1 MSTPSPEQRLE
12 PDHDFEE
19 FLLGCDVT
27 DFIQTNQAPDDEYI
41 DLGFIYEEEA
51 ELENLL
57 RSEPL

>member
-1 MSTPSPEQRLE
+1 MRTPEQRLE
-12 PDHDFEE
+12 PDHDLED
-19 FLLGCDVT
+19 FLYGYDVT
-27 DFIQTNQAPDDEYI
+27 DFIQTTAPDDECI

>member
-1 MSTPSPEQRLE
+1 MRTYSPEQRLE
-12 PDHDFEE
+12 PDHDFED
-19 FLLGCDVT
+19 FLYGCDVT
-27 DFIQTNQAPDDEYI
+27 DFIQTTIPDDEYI

>member
-1 MSTPSPEQRLE
+1 MRTYSPEQRLE
-12 PDHDFEE
+12 PDHDLED
-19 FLLGCDVT
+19 FLYGYDVT
-27 DFIQTNQAPDDEYI
+27 DFIQTNHAPDDEYI